1 MMVGLVSRWLVLAV
15 VSVVGVWCSFLTDGG
30 YAQGPSDGDSQSFN
44 QGEAAELHDTD
55 CKILYLGIVGGL
67 ETPNNKRSGIVQ
79 IRDMLRGPAY
89 TDVCARTFSPYD
101 WMAGRNWILHHFHQH
116 KGPMTEA
123 ELNQAPKVVLV
134 GHSLGGWAVLSV
146 ARSLERQAIPVELAV
161 QVDSVGLTDH
171 TVPSNVREAAIFHAR
186 DILMFL
192 TTKTIKAEDP
202 SRTKLVA
209 NIRVTGVGHESIT
222 RDVRISELVLRTVNS
237 LRADTVSADSRRTD
251 PSLRGDEVRRKE

>member
-1 MMVGLVSRWLVLAV
+1 MVGLASRRLVLAV
-15 VSVVGVWCSFLTDGG
+15 ISVVGVSSSFLTDGV
-30 YAQGPSDGDSQSFN
+30 YAQAPSDGQ
-44 QGEAAELHDTD
+44 AAEIHHAD

-67 ETPNNKRSGIVQ
+67 ETPNNRRSGIVQ
-79 IRDMLRGPAY
+79 IRDMLQGPAY

-101 WMAGRNWILHHFHQH
+101 WMAGRSWILRHFGQH
-116 KGPMTEA
+116 PGPMTEV
-123 ELNQAPKVVLV
+123 ELDQGPKVVLV

-171 TVPSNVREAAIFHAR
+171 TVPRNVREAAIFHAR
-186 DILMFL
+186 DILIFL

-202 SRTKLVA
+202 SRTKLVE

-222 RDVRISELVLRTVNS
+222 RDVRIRELVLRTVNS
-237 LRADTVSADSRRTD
+237 LRADTASADSRRSD
-251 PSLRGDEVRRKE
+251 PSPQGDEVRRRE